1 MLAEYESNIDG
12 DDEEVRFH
20 SIEDDQ
26 KYVIMYLFV
35 FMLFFSRLTET
46 VQRTVVNTELDEVI
60 EEGMVLLWFFIF
72 AILDSNYTNSDG
84 FTLQEPNS
92 VGKSSPNK
100 R

>member
-60 EEGMVLLWFFIF
+60 EEGMVLL
-72 AILDSNYTNSDG
+72 
-84 FTLQEPNS
+84 
-92 VGKSSPNK
+92 
-100 R
+100 